1 MLLKITAHIR
11 PIDTIAG
18 PFFMAGLAFTTYFV
32 TRLSL
37 VLPVF
42 KQRVPEPETATLS
55 SWMRQVIDLHHF
67 QHLTPLLFIL

>member
-55 SWMRQVIDLHHF
+55 S
-67 QHLTPLLFIL
+67 